1 MLVLRRYHSASK
13 RFYKIVLR
21 PVRIEVEIYAI
32 VTVFN
37 EKHRVLVRN
46 FDIDCTKAYTT
57 KKENYLSEEVIGFDI
72 IADKLRI
79 FIRGCE

>member
-1 MLVLRRYHSASK
+1 MRVEDFIKLY
-13 RFYKIVLR
+13 YGI
-21 PVRIEVEIYAI
+21 VRIEVEIYAI

-46 FDIDCTKAYTT
+46 FEIDSTRAYTT

>member
-1 MLVLRRYHSASK
+1 MRVADFIKLY
-13 RFYKIVLR
+13 YGC
-21 PVRIEVEIYAI
+21 VRIEVEIYAI

-46 FDIDCTKAYTT
+46 FDIDCTKVYTT
-57 KKENYLSEEVIGFDI
+57 KKENYLSEEIIGFEI
-72 IADKLRI
+72 SSNKLLI

>member
-1 MLVLRRYHSASK
+1 MRVKDLINLY
-13 RFYKIVLR
+13 YGI
-21 PVRIEVEIYAI
+21 VRIEVEIYAI
-32 VTVFN
+32 ITVFH

-46 FDIDCTKAYTT
+46 FDIDCTQAYTT

-72 IADKLRI
+72 ISDKLRI

>member
-1 MLVLRRYHSASK
+1 MRVEDFIKLY
-13 RFYKIVLR
+13 YGI
-21 PVRIEVEIYAI
+21 RIEVEIYAI

-37 EKHRVLVRN
+37 EKHRVLV
-46 FDIDCTKAYTT
+46 DCTRAYTR

>member
-1 MLVLRRYHSASK
+1 MRVKDFIKLYYGL
-13 RFYKIVLR
+13 
-21 PVRIEVEIYAI
+21 VRIEVEIYAI

-37 EKHRVLVRN
+37 EKHCVLVRN

-57 KKENYLSEEVIGFDI
+57 KKKENYLSEEVIGFDI
-72 IADKLRI
+72 TAAKLRI

>member
-1 MLVLRRYHSASK
+1 MRIEDFIKLYYGK
-13 RFYKIVLR
+13 
-21 PVRIEVEIYAI
+21 VRIEVEIYAI

>member
-1 MLVLRRYHSASK
+1 MRVKDFIKLYYGL
-13 RFYKIVLR
+13 
-21 PVRIEVEIYAI
+21 VRIEVEIYAI
-32 VTVFN
+32 VTVFH

-46 FDIDCTKAYTT
+46 FDIDCTTAYTT

-72 IADKLRI
+72 VADKLRI

>member
-1 MLVLRRYHSASK
+1 MRVEDFIKLY
-13 RFYKIVLR
+13 YGD
-21 PVRIEVEIYAI
+21 VRIEVEIYAI

-46 FDIDCTKAYTT
+46 FDIDCTKVYTT
-57 KKENYLSEEVIGFDI
+57 KKENYLSEEIIGFEI
-72 IADKLRI
+72 SSNKLRI

>member
-1 MLVLRRYHSASK
+1 MRVKDFILMYSGMA
-13 RFYKIVLR
+13 
-21 PVRIEVEIYAI
+21 RIEVEIYAI

-46 FDIDCTKAYTT
+46 FEIDCTEVYTT

-72 IADKLRI
+72 ITDKLRI

>member
-1 MLVLRRYHSASK
+1 MRVKDFIKLYYGMVH
-13 RFYKIVLR
+13 
-21 PVRIEVEIYAI
+21 IEVEIYAI

-37 EKHRVLVRN
+37 ENYRVLLRT
-46 FDIDCTKAYTT
+46 FYIDCTKAYTT

-72 IADKLRI
+72 TSNKLRI

>member
-1 MLVLRRYHSASK
+1 MRVKDFIKLYYGMA
-13 RFYKIVLR
+13 
-21 PVRIEVEIYAI
+21 RIEVEIYAI

-46 FDIDCTKAYTT
+46 FDIDCTKVYTT
-57 KKENYLSEEVIGFDI
+57 KKENYLSEEVIGFEI